1 MHSSHDQFWMVDG
14 LLVIIILA
22 YFGIAAQF
30 FYRAWQRGVP
40 GRAFWCLA
48 ALVIIF
54 TFCALCGY
62 LPRLVWIPS
71 EILLLS
77 HLVLAMAA
85 WTFMI
90 FGGVLKLVDAAQ
102 DYDAR
107 ESNAAAKAERE
118 REEHNQ
124 MIRTLAEAVG
134 AEVSVSAARQRV
146 LSRLRGEI
154 AGAASEPSSAAMHA
168 RGQASA

>member
-1 MHSSHDQFWMVDG
+1 MHTSHNQFWMIDG

-22 YFGIAAQF
+22 YFGIAGQF
-30 FYRAWQRGVP
+30 FYRAWQRGTR
-40 GRAFWCLA
+40 GRAFWSLA

-62 LPRLVWIPS
+62 LPRLIWMPS
-71 EILLLS
+71 ELLILS
-77 HLVLAMAA
+77 HFVLAIAA

-102 DYDAR
+102 DYDWR
-107 ESNAAAKAERE
+107 EANAEAKAEKE
-118 REEHNQ
+118 REEHNR

-134 AEVSVSAARQRV
+134 AEVSVSAARARV
-146 LSRLRGEI
+146 LSRLRQ
-154 AGAASEPSSAAMHA
+154 EPAPA
-168 RGQASA
+168 REEPASAQPGLGHAPG